1 LQLEYDEMV
10 VERKENDKQIE
21 EVRVEADQ
29 VESKVDAATLSC

>member
-1 LQLEYDEMV
+1 MV

-29 VESKVDAATLSC
+29 VEAKVDAATLRVLNTHIAF